1 MLLQTAQSGF
11 TERNTLFVAL
21 GLFTVYHIVTLVRA
35 ARRLRTETG
44 EPTRPTLGGL
54 VTGFIA
60 NFLDT
65 LGIGSFATETA
76 IFRQWR
82 MVRDERIPGTLNVAN
97 TLPTIAEAFIFT
109 GLVPVAARTLIGMI
123 AAAILGAWLGAG
135 IVSRWPRPRIQIG
148 MAFALATLAAIMAWR
163 TAAGDPAGGS
173 LYALDGSLF
182 VLGLAGNFLLGA
194 LMTIGIGLYA
204 PCMILVSLLGM
215 NPKAAFPIMMGS
227 CAFLMPIAGW
237 RFIKFDAYTL
247 KAAVGLTIGGVPG
260 VLAAAYIVKSLNVT
274 ALRWLVAA
282 VVIYTAIMMLRSAM
296 TPRDPEA
303 SVGAGAVVP
312 E

>member
-1 MLLQTAQSGF
+1 MSVHAILLA
-11 TERNTLFVAL
+11 LL
-21 GLFTVYHIVTLVRA
+21 GLFAVVYILLWGMEMK
-35 ARRLRTETG
+35 RRGFVL
-44 EPTRPTLGGL
+44 PTWLELG
-54 VTGFIA
+54 VGFITD
-60 NFLDT
+60 FFDT
-65 LGIGSFATETA
+65 LGIGSFAPTTA
-76 IFRQWR
+76 MFKAWKLAP
-82 MVRDERIPGTLNVAN
+82 DERIPGTLNVGHA
-97 TLPTIAEAFIFT
+97 LPTIAEALIFIAIVNVAPVT
-109 GLVPVAARTLIGMI
+109 LVLLIVAAII
-123 AAAILGAWLGAG
+123 GAWLGAG
-135 IVSRWPRPRIQIG
+135 IVAKWPRRYVQIG
-148 MAFALATLAAIMAWR
+148 MGLALI
-163 TAAGDPAGGS
+163 AAGIFFIMKNLNILQGGGN
-173 LYALDGSLF
+173 A
-182 VLGLAGNFLLGA
+182 LGLSGTLLWVGVAGNFVLGA

-204 PCMILVSLLGM
+204 PAMIMVALLGM
-215 NPKAAFPIMMGS
+215 SPIAAFPIMMGS